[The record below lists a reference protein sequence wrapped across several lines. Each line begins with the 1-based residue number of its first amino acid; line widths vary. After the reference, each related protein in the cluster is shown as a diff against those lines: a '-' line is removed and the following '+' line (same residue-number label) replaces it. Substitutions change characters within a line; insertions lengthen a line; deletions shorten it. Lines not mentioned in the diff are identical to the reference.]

1 MVKTYPNTELYLD
14 NDRTGNEVT
23 ETLNRRFP
31 EAEKIVDCFT
41 EISKDLNE
49 FLMNDSLRKR
59 DTGKEDDNLLLNRLV
74 ASFGAL
80 LELSGSASFCLFL
93 SPPVIPLSD

>member
-1 MVKTYPNTELYLD
+1 MINRATDLVKTYPNTELYLD

-31 EAEKIVDCFT
+31 EAEDCRLLYRNF
-41 EISKDLNE
+41 KDLNE

-59 DTGKEDDNLLLNRLV
+59 DTGKEDDNLLKISTGKIGR
-74 ASFGAL
+74 
-80 LELSGSASFCLFL
+80 
-93 SPPVIPLSD
+93 